1 MKEIEL
7 LSNNKSDDKA
17 CAVLDAIVLVVLE
30 IKKLLKN
37 CHFRNLSGNASEAR
51 FIYGF
56 RTDPWFMARQ

>member
-17 CAVLDAIVLVVLE
+17 CAVLDAIVLVVLKK

-37 CHFRNLSGNASEAR
+37 CYFRNLSGNASEAR
-51 FIYGF
+51 FIHGF
-56 RTDPWFMARQ
+56 